1 MNDVSDMPLVQPY
14 ATMEQ
19 IRDYAEWHIQNGR
32 NKHVAKG
39 RMMAIVIPPIGT
51 DSHDD
56 EHGEVY
62 FNLIPE

>member
-1 MNDVSDMPLVQPY
+1 MSEYPMPLVDL
-14 ATMEQ
+14 AANMEQ

-32 NKHVAKG
+32 GKSIAKG
-39 RMMAIVIPPIGT
+39 RMMALVIPPIGP

-56 EHGEVY
+56 EHAEVY